1 MTTLLQRTTRIVF
14 ITVATLLDGVILIW
28 TRDPSLAPFHQLIT
42 APFMI
47 LCITAGCMV
56 LDQWCGCL
64 TSLRLP
70 SLSRALGRWRGAV
83 KSSPKTSCKGM
94 TPTVGTS

>member
-1 MTTLLQRTTRIVF
+1 MTTLIQRTTRIVF
-14 ITVATLLDGVILIW
+14 ITVATLLDGVILTW

-56 LDQWCGCL
+56 LEQWCSSL
-64 TSLRLP
+64 ATLRLP
-70 SLSRALGRWRGAV
+70 PLRRIMVGLYSPGQP
-83 KSSPKTSCKGM
+83 SPKSQ
-94 TPTVGTS
+94 